1 MSTLAQRL
9 QAEIDRANAITGKT
23 DTTVHNSVGSL
34 IEGYGK
40 GGGIEPI
47 EKTWNIV
54 NPQVQSYLNWVAENP
69 YSESDYETSYF
80 DNHEYTVDD
89 DPVGVD
95 LTLPEGNLIVIDEYD
110 NRSYSKTITA
120 GTNTIYN
127 LIPHK
132 SKFAVENN
140 GNIIRVGKL
149 IPTGARRF
157 VRGSGVNNY
166 DLNIRDLG
174 GLTCDGGT
182 IKFGKIIR
190 GGAVYTGDTE
200 TIRILHDEVGIQAEL
215 DLLGGHLGYTTSPI
229 GEDVDFCCPT
239 EDGTAW
245 IYYNLSNI
253 NSMKKAFRF
262 IFDSVKRNRTLYYH
276 CQQGADRTG
285 TMSVLIE
292 GLLGVPQNQIDV
304 DFELTSFSSDG
315 NGLRKRN
322 DAGYKTL
329 ITEKINN
336 LHGNTFRDKIV
347 NYVASLGFTAQEIN
361 DFRNAMS
368 SGTPETVKPNIVTY
382 SVAKTA
388 TNTEIIGEDSAA
400 QYQDYEAEI
409 TPSDGY
415 VINNITV
422 TMGGIDITSQVL
434 NAEKTNRYLSVTKN
448 LSNCSLD
455 NSKSRVIEEQGYG
468 ATITANQGYTLDSG
482 TVTITMGGVDM
493 SAYYSNGKIAIP
505 NVTGDIVITATA
517 VPTAGYTNLADPTN
531 GEWKDGYRITSSGIS
546 AQSGKTVSNPV
557 DVVIGDVI
565 RLKGVEF
572 VANTDRYHLTGK
584 NSVGTAVNN
593 IAYISNL
600 PSEVLGYS
608 FDGGVHTFTVNYT
621 ALASDGKLRFSF
633 TTPDDP
639 NAVIITK
646 NEEIN

>member
-1 MSTLAQRL
+1 MFKVAQRL

-23 DTTVHNSVGSL
+23 DTTVHNSLSSL
-34 IEGYGK
+34 IEGYGQ

-47 EKTWNIV
+47 EKTCNIV
-54 NPQVQSYLNWVAENP
+54 NPQVQSYLNWVARNP
-69 YSESDYETSYF
+69 YSVSDYETSYF
-80 DNHEYTVDD
+80 DNHEYTVND

-95 LTLPEGNLIVIDEYD
+95 LTLPDGNLIVIDEYD

-127 LIPHK
+127 LIPYK
-132 SKFAVENN
+132 SKFAVEND
-140 GNIIRVGKL
+140 GNIISVGKL
-149 IPTGARRF
+149 IPMGTRRF
-157 VRGSGVNNY
+157 IRGSGVNNY

-215 DLLGGHLGYTTSPI
+215 DLLGGHLGYNTSPI
-229 GEDVDFCCPT
+229 GSDVDFCCPT

-245 IYYNLSNI
+245 IYYDLSNI

-322 DAGYKTL
+322 DAGYKNL
-329 ITEKINN
+329 ITVKINN

-368 SGTPETVKPNIVTY
+368 SGTPETVTPNIVTY

-448 LSNCSLD
+448 LSNCTLD
-455 NSKSRVIEEQGYG
+455 NSKNRVIEEQGYG

-517 VPTAGYTNLADPTN
+517 VNTTGYTNLADPTN
-531 GEWKDGYRITSSGIS
+531 AEWQDGYRISSSGVS
-546 AQSGKTVSNPV
+546 AQSGKTVSNPI

-572 VANTDRYHLTGK
+572 VANTDRYLLEGK
-584 NSVGTAVNN
+584 NSAGTRLTN
-593 IAYISNL
+593 IAYVSNL
-600 PSEVLGYS
+600 PNEALGYS
-608 FDGGVHTFTVNYT
+608 FDSGVHTFTVNYT
-621 ALASDGKLRFSF
+621 TLASDGKLRFAF
-633 TTPDDP
+633 TTPAES

>member
-1 MSTLAQRL
+1 MFKLAQRL
-9 QAEIDRANAITGKT
+9 QAEIDRANETTSKS
-23 DTTVHNSVGSL
+23 DTTVHNAIGSL
-34 IEGYGK
+34 IEGYGQ

-47 EKTWNIV
+47 EKAWNIV

-69 YSESDYETSYF
+69 YSESDYDTSYF
-80 DNHEYTVDD
+80 DNHEYTVND
-89 DPVGVD
+89 DPVGAD
-95 LTLPEGNLIVIDEYD
+95 LTLPEGNLIVVNEYD
-110 NRSYSKTITA
+110 NRSYAKSITA

-127 LIPHK
+127 LIPYK
-132 SKFAVENN
+132 SKFAVETN
-140 GNIIRVGKL
+140 GDIISIGKL
-149 IPTGARRF
+149 IPTGTRRF
-157 VRGSGVNNY
+157 IRGSGVNNY

-182 IKFGKIIR
+182 IKYGKIIR

-229 GEDVDFCCPT
+229 GSDVDFCCPT

-245 IYYNLSNI
+245 IYYDLSNI

-322 DAGYKTL
+322 DVGYKNL
-329 ITEKINN
+329 ITVKINN
-336 LHGNTFRDKIV
+336 LNGNTFRDKIV

-361 DFRNAMS
+361 DFRTAMS
-368 SGTPETVKPNIVTY
+368 IGTPETVTPSITTYAVTK
-382 SVAKTA
+382 VA
-388 TNTEIIGEDSAA
+388 TNTVIIGEASAA
-400 QYQDYEAEI
+400 QYQVYDAEI

-415 VINNITV
+415 VINDITV
-422 TMGGIDITSQVL
+422 TMGGVDITAQVL
-434 NAEKTNRYLSVTKN
+434 DAEKTNRYLSVTKN
-448 LSNCSLD
+448 LSNCALD
-455 NSKSRVIEEQGYG
+455 NSKSRVIEGQGYG
-468 ATITANQGYTLDSG
+468 ATIIANQGYTLDG
-482 TVTITMGGVDM
+482 EIVTITMGGVDV
-493 SAYYSNGKIAIP
+493 STYYSNGKIAIP

-517 VPTAGYTNLADPTN
+517 VTTAGYTNLADPTSD
-531 GEWKDGYRITSSGIS
+531 EWQDGYKISSNGVS
-546 AQSGKTVSNPV
+546 AQSGKTVSNPINV
-557 DVVIGDVI
+557 VVGDVVRV
-565 RLKGVEF
+565 KGVDF
-572 VANTDRYHLTGK
+572 VANTDRYLLTGT
-584 NSVGTAVNN
+584 NSAGTTLTNM
-593 IAYISNL
+593 AYVSNL
-600 PSEVLGYS
+600 PSDTLGYS
-608 FDGGVHTFTVNYT
+608 FDNDVHTFTVNYT
-621 ALASDGKLRFSF
+621 ILASDGKLRFAF
-633 TTPDDP
+633 TTPVDS

>member
-1 MSTLAQRL
+1 MFKVVQRL
-9 QAEIDRANAITGKT
+9 QAEIDRANETTSKSDI
-23 DTTVHNSVGSL
+23 TVHNAICSL
-34 IEGYGK
+34 IEGYGQ

-69 YSESDYETSYF
+69 YSVSDYETSYF
-80 DNHEYTVDD
+80 DNHEYTVND

-95 LTLPEGNLIVIDEYD
+95 LTLQDGNLIVIDEYD
-110 NRSYSKTITA
+110 NRSYSKTIMA

-127 LIPHK
+127 LIPYK
-132 SKFAVENN
+132 SKFAVEND
-140 GNIIRVGKL
+140 GNIISIGKL
-149 IPTGARRF
+149 IPMGTRRF
-157 VRGSGVNNY
+157 IRGSGVNNY

-182 IKFGKIIR
+182 IKYGKIIR

-200 TIRILHDEVGIQAEL
+200 TVRILHDEVGIRAEL
-215 DLLGGHLGYTTSPI
+215 DLLGGYLGNITSPI
-229 GEDVDFCCPT
+229 GNDVDFCCPT
-239 EDGTAW
+239 EDGTTW
-245 IYYNLSNI
+245 IYYDLTKTS
-253 NSMKKAFRF
+253 SMRNAFRF
-262 IFDSVKRNRTLYYH
+262 IFDSVKRGRMLYYH

-322 DAGYKTL
+322 DAGYKNL
-329 ITEKINN
+329 ITVKINN

-517 VPTAGYTNLADPTN
+517 VTTAGYTNLADPASD
-531 GEWKDGYRITSSGIS
+531 EWQDGYRITSSEMS
-546 AQSGKTVSNPV
+546 AQSGKTVSNPINV
-557 DVVIGDVI
+557 VVGDVVRV
-565 RLKGVEF
+565 KGVDF
-572 VANTDRYHLTGK
+572 VANTDRYLLTGK
-584 NSVGTAVNN
+584 NSAGTTLTN
-593 IAYISNL
+593 IAYVSNL
-600 PSEVLGYS
+600 PNEALGYS
-608 FDGGVHTFTVNYT
+608 FDSGVHTFTVNYT
-621 ALASDGKLRFSF
+621 TLASDGKLRFAF
-633 TTPDDP
+633 TTPDAP
-639 NAVIITK
+639 NVVIITK

>member
-1 MSTLAQRL
+1 MFKVAQRL
-9 QAEIDRANAITGKT
+9 QAEIDRANETTSKSDI
-23 DTTVHNSVGSL
+23 TVHNAIGSL
-34 IEGYGK
+34 IKGYGQ

-69 YSESDYETSYF
+69 YSVSDYETSYF
-80 DNHEYTVDD
+80 DNHEYTVND

-95 LTLPEGNLIVIDEYD
+95 LTLPDGNLIVIDEYD

-127 LIPHK
+127 LIPYK
-132 SKFAVENN
+132 SKFAVETN
-140 GNIIRVGKL
+140 GNIISVGKL
-149 IPTGARRF
+149 IPMGTRRF
-157 VRGSGVNNY
+157 IRGSGVNNY

-174 GLTCDGGT
+174 GLTCEGGT
-182 IKFGKIIR
+182 IKYGKIIR
-190 GGAVYTGDTE
+190 GGAVYTDDTE

-229 GEDVDFCCPT
+229 GSDVDFCCPT

-245 IYYNLSNI
+245 IYYDLSNV

-304 DFELTSFSSDG
+304 DFELTSFSSDS

-322 DAGYKTL
+322 DVGYKNL
-329 ITEKINN
+329 ITVKINN
-336 LHGNTFRDKIV
+336 LNGNTFRDKIV

-368 SGTPETVKPNIVTY
+368 SGTPETVTPNIIKY
-382 SVAKTA
+382 SVTKTP
-388 TNTEIIGEDSAA
+388 TNAEIIGEASVA
-400 QYQDYEAEI
+400 QYQCYVGEI
-409 TPSDGY
+409 TPYSGY
-415 VINNITV
+415 VIDNITV

-517 VPTAGYTNLADPTN
+517 VTTAGYINLADPASD
-531 GEWKDGYRITSSGIS
+531 EWQDGYRITSSGIS
-546 AQSGKTVSNPV
+546 AQSGKTVSNPINV
-557 DVVIGDVI
+557 VVGDVVRV
-565 RLKGVEF
+565 KGVDF
-572 VANTDRYHLTGK
+572 VANTDRYQLTGK
-584 NSVGTAVNN
+584 NSASTTLNN

-600 PSEVLGYS
+600 PNETLGYS
-608 FDGGVHTFTVNYT
+608 FDSGVHTFTVNYT
-621 ALASDGKLRFSF
+621 TLASDGKLRFAF
-633 TTPDDP
+633 TTPAES